1 MSYKDGSAKQ
11 TKDHCN
17 RFNHLDAPLL
27 SVRVLANPGFG
38 SASSGPENGFV
49 WRRWAVVGYPRPPRF
64 VPWPVPI
71 PDPQAAAEIVAQRLI
86 DAGFAITAQ
95 RRAQPWGTG
104 ADHTGSGFGRGW
116 RATPDGWGDNQEQA
130 RRAYRRASPLRA
142 EHDRQLGGESPLSS
156 LMAAKD

>member
-49 WRRWAVVGYPRPPRF
+49 
-64 VPWPVPI
+64 
-71 PDPQAAAEIVAQRLI
+71 
-86 DAGFAITAQ
+86 
-95 RRAQPWGTG
+95 
-104 ADHTGSGFGRGW
+104 
-116 RATPDGWGDNQEQA
+116 
-130 RRAYRRASPLRA
+130 
-142 EHDRQLGGESPLSS
+142 
-156 LMAAKD
+156 